1 MLHLFVR
8 CPLSLNQQLTYV
20 KGYRNSS
27 SDFCQFC
34 YFSLLLFCKVILR
47 CTHIKQ
53 CCLLSLSLSFF
64 IVGPLMVYIIEV
76 LLRRVLLNRVPGLH
90 NKATRPSPFLSLSL
104 GDERF
109 LLWLTVVSTHGDS
122 LKNCVFV
129 KHFDVDFWFFF
140 ICDCKIPSDLSNP
153 LVKNNWSHPPI
164 QFFRSFQSVSIY
176 PFGNQIGWIY
186 NVHVYYSIVVLWYVS
201 FRNGIK
207 KIYRIMDLFG
217 KICFLFC
224 KCTPGLP
231 FGSVRSGMKY

>member
-1 MLHLFVR
+1 MSRVIGTLLPIFANFVIF
-8 CPLSLNQQLTYV
+8 P
-20 KGYRNSS
+20 
-27 SDFCQFC
+27 C
-34 YFSLLLFCKVILR
+34 YFFVKSFYAVLTLNNVVF
-47 CTHIKQ
+47 
-53 CCLLSLSLSFF
+53 SLSLSFF

-129 KHFDVDFWFFF
+129 KHFDVDFWFYFV

-153 LVKNNWSHPPI
+153 LVKNNWPQPPI